1 MSEPQKIRHAIIGVG
16 ALVFNM
22 HRPAMYLPTTE
33 VAAVCDIREDIGRE
47 RAEELGV
54 PFYTDYRKMLAE
66 VKPELTVVMTPH
78 YLHPQ
83 MAIDAMEAG
92 SHALVEKPMAINA
105 ADADRMVAVSKATGK
120 LLAVNF
126 QQRLRPEIKL
136 AKKLIQEGKLGKLQ
150 RVELVVPW
158 PRSYKYYSLAS
169 WRATWW
175 GEGGGV
181 LLNQAPHDLD
191 LICHLAGMPKRVFSW
206 NRTNLHQVEVED
218 TVTAMME
225 WENGASGYLRVST
238 AESGPKGNLTI
249 VGTGGTL
256 EIGTGF
262 LNYSVFEADVHD
274 YLRTTEEIYRG
285 PMAEESPVELEEG
298 SGDHP
303 AVYADLHA
311 AIQTGS
317 PISASGK
324 EGIMSLELAN
334 AMILSSHT
342 RREVLL
348 PLDRQEYCDL
358 LNSLQARSKSKP
370 Q

>member
-1 MSEPQKIRHAIIGVG
+1 MTEPQKIRHAIIGVG

-33 VAAVCDIREDIGRE
+33 VAAVCDIREDAGRE
-47 RAEELGV
+47 RAEELEA
-54 PFYTDYRKMLAE
+54 PFYSDYREMLAE
-66 VKPELTVVMTPH
+66 VKPEITVVMTPH

-92 SHALVEKPMAINA
+92 SHVLVEKPMAINA
-105 ADADRMVAVSKATGK
+105 ADADRMVAASKATGK
-120 LLAVNF
+120 LLAINL
-126 QQRLRPEIKL
+126 QQRLRPEVRL
-136 AKKLIQEGKLGKLQ
+136 AKQMIQEGKLGTIQ
-150 RVELVVPW
+150 RLEFIVPW
-158 PRSYKYYSLAS
+158 PRSDKYYSLAS

-206 NRTNLHQVEVED
+206 NRTNLHPVEVED

-225 WENGASGYLRVST
+225 WENGASGYFRAST

-256 EIGTGF
+256 EIGHGS
-262 LNYSVFEADVHD
+262 LKYSVFEADVHEF
-274 YLRTTEEIYRG
+274 LRTTEEIYRG
-285 PMAEESPVELEEG
+285 PMTEEVPVEVEEG
-298 SGDHP
+298 HGDHP
-303 AVYADLHA
+303 AVYANLHA

-317 PISASGK
+317 PVSAAGK

-334 AMILSSHT
+334 AMILSSYT

-358 LNSLQARSKSKP
+358 LTSLQARSKSKP